1 MCWNATSSIV
11 SFCLGVLLSM
21 AVAWKAIDEG
31 KRALAVLAL
40 GWVWVV
46 FMQLWEYFLW
56 MSDKNNNQALSR
68 YAYVFNIMQVTILGM
83 IYLTFFTQ
91 DKKNRAAAFMVMI
104 FYTFYMLYFSP
115 VIGNTSPSC
124 DGHLEYKWWKEIP
137 LGGVVYLVSLIAIF
151 LLLVRPL
158 YWSVCTLSYILLL
171 FLLSYLLFHYSV
183 ASMWCFFAVSVPVVS
198 YLISLFIYF

>member
-11 SFCLGVLLSM
+11 SFFLGLFLSM
-21 AVAWKAIDEG
+21 TIAWKAIREG
-31 KRALAVLAL
+31 KRALAVLAI

-56 MSDKNNNQALSR
+56 TSDKNNNQTISR
-68 YAYVFNIMQVTILGM
+68 YAYVFNIMQVIILGM

-91 DKKNRAAAFMVMI
+91 DKKNRAFAFLIMLTYM
-104 FYTFYMLYFSP
+104 FYMLYFSP
-115 VIGNTSPSC
+115 VIQNTFPSC
-124 DGHLEYKWWKEIP
+124 DGHLEYRWWKEMP
-137 LGGVVYLVSLIAIF
+137 LGGLVYLLSLSAIF
-151 LLLVRPL
+151 LLLVRPF
-158 YWSVCTLSYILLL
+158 YWSICTLSYILLL

-198 YLISLFIYF
+198 YWISLFVYV